1 MTSRDNS
8 IAIAESRF
16 DKIQRQASEGAQA
29 MAQHKAESA
38 RVRENMARLRALRE
52 TAEAAAQT
60 DAVVKTTAS
69 RAGALKAGAA
79 KSKAA
84 GAKTAPAKPRKA
96 KAQLA

>member
-60 DAVVKTTAS
+60 DAVIKTTAS
-69 RAGALKAGAA
+69 RALKTGAA
-79 KSKAA
+79 KPKAA